1 MSKVTLEDKFLE
13 EVNANIGIVH
23 RICNSYYLD
32 PEEREDGFQEILYQL
47 WKSYPSFNGDSKFST
62 WMYRVALN
70 TAISGYRK
78 QKKSVKKESLTEK
91 VLEVPS
97 SNEQQILDEQM
108 ALLYG
113 AINGL
118 SPVDKAI
125 MLLFLDECSYDQI
138 ASIVGISKNNVSV
151 KLVRIKKKLEEQLKD
166 KMK

>member
-1 MSKVTLEDKFLE
+1 MNKAAFEDKFLE
-13 EVNANIGIVH
+13 DVNANIGIVH

-32 PEEREDGFQEILYQL
+32 PDERDDLFQDILYQL

-78 QKKSVKKESLTEK
+78 QKKLFKKEPLTGK

-108 ALLYG
+108 TLLYK

-125 MLLFLDECSYDQI
+125 VLLFLDECSYDQI
-138 ASIVGISKNNVSV
+138 ASVVGISKNNLSV
-151 KLVRIKKKLEEQLKD
+151 KLVRIKKKLEERLKD

>member
-1 MSKVTLEDKFLE
+1 MNKAAFEDKFLE
-13 EVNANIGIVH
+13 DVNANIGIVH

-32 PEEREDGFQEILYQL
+32 PDERDDLFQDILYQL

-70 TAISGYRK
+70 TAIAGYRK
-78 QKKSVKKESLTEK
+78 QKRSFKKESLTGK
-91 VLEVPS
+91 ILEVPS

-108 ALLYG
+108 TLLYT

-125 MLLFLDECSYDQI
+125 VLLFLDECSYDQI
-138 ASIVGISKNNVSV
+138 ASIVGISRNNVSV
-151 KLVRIKKKLEEQLKD
+151 KLVRIKKKLEERLKD